1 MAIIDASVYVALIN
15 EREVG
20 HASSWAWFQQ
30 AQSEEELIV
39 APVILL
45 SEVASAV
52 SRGSGDP
59 AVAHQVVEQLKRANI
74 VELVAVT
81 PPLAERAAD
90 IAADTKI
97 RGCDA
102 IYVALA
108 EQLNDDLV
116 TLDRQQLERGAA
128 VVTTRKPR

>member
-1 MAIIDASVYVALIN
+1 MAIIDASVYIALIN
-15 EREVG
+15 EHEAG

-30 AQSEEELIV
+30 AQSEEELIR

-52 SRGSGDP
+52 SRGAGDP
-59 AVAHQVVEQLKRANI
+59 TVAHQVVEQLKRSKI
-74 VELVAVT
+74 IELVAVT
-81 PPLAERAAD
+81 PLLADRAAA
-90 IAADTKI
+90 IAADYRL

-108 EQLNDDLV
+108 AQLSDDLV
-116 TLDRQQLERGAA
+116 TLDRQQLERAAA
-128 VVTTRKPR
+128 VITVREPE